1 MKTQGHTYIFILAG
15 QSKQLRATSKTT
27 MPSIEELTVEEQFRL
42 AQAAGALPV
51 GLRPSEVRQRRGGQ
65 GDRKTPVEP
74 LIKDIPSLPEN
85 VTIHHV
91 PMNDV
96 AAGADDESDGEADV
110 PLQGHY
116 VEEDIPVDFA
126 DEIFTMIM
134 YLIPYSTLFLML
146 DM

>member
-1 MKTQGHTYIFILAG
+1 
-15 QSKQLRATSKTT
+15 
-27 MPSIEELTVEEQFRL
+27 MPAIEELTVEEHLRL

-51 GLRPSEVRQRRGGQ
+51 GLRPSEVRQRRGGPV
-65 GDRKTPVEP
+65 GGKTPAEP

-91 PMNDV
+91 PVNDF
-96 AAGADDESDGEADV
+96 APEQASDGSDEETEEPRQRPRMEEEV
-110 PLQGHY
+110 PM
-116 VEEDIPVDFA
+116 DFA
-126 DEIFTMIM
+126 DEIFNMIM

>member
-1 MKTQGHTYIFILAG
+1 
-15 QSKQLRATSKTT
+15 

-65 GDRKTPVEP
+65 GDRKTPLEP
-74 LIKDIPSLPEN
+74 LIKDIPSLPDN
-85 VTIHHV
+85 VIIHHV